1 MLIARVGLRARTVV
15 IIGGVAA
22 TTALLGVFRSM
33 LALVVVAILAGF
45 VRGILTLLQ
54 ATAVTERWG
63 PAHYGHLTGVLSAP
77 ITVATAMSPWIG
89 AALAS
94 WLGGYASMFL
104 VLGAFGAA
112 AAVISLAGVP
122 GHPDADDVSD
132 RSTTAPNG

>member
-1 MLIARVGLRARTVV
+1 
-15 IIGGVAA
+15 
-22 TTALLGVFRSM
+22 
-33 LALVVVAILAGF
+33 LALVIVAVLAGF

-63 PAHYGHLTGVLSAP
+63 PANYGHLTGVLSAP

-104 VLGAFGAA
+104 VLGAFGAM
-112 AAVISLAGVP
+112 AAVISLAGIP
-122 GHPDADDVSD
+122 AHHDETNASGTSRTSRIEEEDLL
-132 RSTTAPNG
+132 NE